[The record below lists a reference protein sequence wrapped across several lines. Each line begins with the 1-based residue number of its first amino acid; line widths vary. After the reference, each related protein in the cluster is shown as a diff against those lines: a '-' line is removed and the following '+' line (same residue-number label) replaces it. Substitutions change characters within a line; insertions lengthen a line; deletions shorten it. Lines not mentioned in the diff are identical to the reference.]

1 MSPTPT
7 DRPHR
12 VLEDDALVGTRLVE
26 AIRAACGPLCAAN
39 PCSTC
44 ALNHNNKNSFHDDDD
59 DADELR
65 IMHGGDDAEGHHASS
80 PTYAVWSEAYEE
92 FRSSTRPP
100 AEGGERRGA
109 EVSSQLDE
117 VNARL
122 AADLEHLDAKGGSG
136 GADMSY
142 ATPGVV
148 NASAGGG
155 GAVGKG

>member
-1 MSPTPT
+1 M
-7 DRPHR
+7 
-12 VLEDDALVGTRLVE
+12 LEDDALVGTRLVE
-26 AIRAACGPLCAAN
+26 AIRAACGPLCAVN

-44 ALNHNNKNSFHDDDD
+44 APNHNVKNSLDDD

-65 IMHGGDDAEGHHASS
+65 IMHGGDDTAGHHASS
-80 PTYAVWSEAYEE
+80 PTSAVWSEAYEE
-92 FRSSTRPP
+92 FRSSTRRP
-100 AEGGERRGA
+100 AEGGGRRGA

-148 NASAGGG
+148 NAPAGGG

>member
-26 AIRAACGPLCAAN
+26 AIRAACGPLCAVN

-44 ALNHNNKNSFHDDDD
+44 APNHNKNSFHDDN

-65 IMHGGDDAEGHHASS
+65 IMHGGDDAAGHHASS
-80 PTYAVWSEAYEE
+80 PTSAVWSKAYEE
-92 FRSSTRPP
+92 FRSSTRRP
-100 AEGGERRGA
+100 AEGGGRRGA

-122 AADLEHLDAKGGSG
+122 AADLEHLDAKGGFG

-148 NASAGGG
+148 NAPAGEG

>member
-26 AIRAACGPLCAAN
+26 AIRAACGPLCAVN

-44 ALNHNNKNSFHDDDD
+44 APKHNKNSLDDD

-65 IMHGGDDAEGHHASS
+65 IMHGGDDTAGHHASS
-80 PTYAVWSEAYEE
+80 PTSAVWSEAYEE
-92 FRSSTRPP
+92 FRSSTRRP
-100 AEGGERRGA
+100 AEGGGRRGA
-109 EVSSQLDE
+109 EVCSQLDE

-136 GADMSY
+136 VADMSY

-148 NASAGGG
+148 NAPAGGG